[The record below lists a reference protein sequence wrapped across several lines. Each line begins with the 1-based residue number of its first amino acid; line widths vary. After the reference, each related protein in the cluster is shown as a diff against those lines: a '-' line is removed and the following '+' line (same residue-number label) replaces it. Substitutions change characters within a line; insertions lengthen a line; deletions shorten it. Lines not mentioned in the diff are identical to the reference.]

1 MSKMFVI
8 EAPGKISSFRTLLA
22 KIGVEA
28 TVVATRGHLYSF
40 PKHLSDLGIDD
51 VFNEAKRKSH
61 NDVAIKFIR
70 DAAKKVEN
78 IYIATDADNEGDVIA
93 WDVHE
98 LLKDICPNIYRVKLK
113 GMDEES
119 VKESL
124 QDVSPVKKSDAV
136 PGRTRALVDRMIGST
151 FSGDGKGVGRVL
163 TALLGVVKNNELS
176 PLRVKLSAP
185 SKDGG
190 TPWVAT
196 FSVKTPVTEDV
207 ANKLVELEFPA
218 LEMKANKEISAKPLH
233 MGDIMSKAA
242 DELGMTPTETAS
254 SLQNL
259 YESGQMSYPRSGSR
273 GVSKGAQRRL
283 ERMMKRSGFK
293 GKT

>member
-8 EAPGKISSFRTLLA
+8 EAPGNICFRTLLS

-28 TVVATRGHLYSF
+28 TVVATRHLYSF
-40 PKHLSDLGIDD
+40 PKDLSDLGIDD

-70 DAAKKVEN
+70 DAAQKVEN

-124 QDVSPVKKSDAV
+124 QNVSPVTKSDAV
-136 PGRTRALVDRMIGST
+136 PGRTRALVDRMIVAPAM
-151 FSGDGKGVGRVL
+151 GK
-163 TALLGVVKNNELS
+163 AWK
-176 PLRVKLSAP
+176 
-185 SKDGG
+185 
-190 TPWVAT
+190 
-196 FSVKTPVTEDV
+196 
-207 ANKLVELEFPA
+207 EF
-218 LEMKANKEISAKPLH
+218 
-233 MGDIMSKAA
+233 
-242 DELGMTPTETAS
+242 
-254 SLQNL
+254 
-259 YESGQMSYPRSGSR
+259 
-273 GVSKGAQRRL
+273 
-283 ERMMKRSGFK
+283 
-293 GKT
+293 